1 MQEFK
6 NIIIGFGKGGKTLAK
21 NLAAK
26 GESVLVVEK
35 SKKMYG
41 GTCINIACLPSKNL
55 IINAQRGI
63 KFEDA
68 VKQKDE
74 MTTALRNKNYHMVAD
89 EETATVL
96 DGTAKFVDNHTI
108 EIVLDSGEKTKIK
121 GERIFINTGATPI
134 IPQVKGLKESKYILD
149 STAAMDQNS
158 LPNELVIL
166 GAGYIG
172 MEFASMFARYGAKV
186 TVLDTNEKF
195 LKREDDD
202 ISEMIFND
210 LSQDGIEFNLGVKV
224 VEVRDLSDK
233 VEIVYEINGQKRTV
247 KADKLLVATG
257 RKPVTEGLGLENT
270 DIKLDERGA
279 IKVDDYLRTTAEN
292 VWAIGDVKGGPQ
304 FTYIS
309 LDDFRIIFDQL
320 YGKGF
325 DQLYGKGERK
335 VSDRKSVPYSVFTT
349 PALSRVGLNEV
360 EAKNKGIEYKLFKLA
375 ATSIPKAK
383 VIGNTRGMYK
393 ILVNPDTE
401 EILGATIY
409 GEESYEVINLIALAM
424 KAKLPYTLLRDQIY
438 THPTMTE
445 ALNDVL
451 KD

>member
-6 NIIIGFGKGGKTLAK
+6 NIVIGFGKGGKTLAK

-68 VKQKDE
+68 VKQKNE
-74 MTTALRNKNYHMVAD
+74 MTTALRSKNYHMVAD
-89 EETATVL
+89 KETATVL
-96 DGTAKFVDNHTI
+96 DGTAKFIDNHTI
-108 EIVLDSGEKTKIK
+108 EIVLDSGERTEVK

-134 IPQVKGLKESKYILD
+134 IPQIKGLKESKYILD
-149 STAAMDQNS
+149 STSAMDQNS

-186 TVLDTNEKF
+186 IILDTNDKF
-195 LKREDDD
+195 LKREDED

-210 LSQDGIEFNLGVKV
+210 LSQDGIEFNLGAKV
-224 VEVRDLSDK
+224 VEVKDLSDK
-233 VEIVYEINGQKRTV
+233 VEIIYEINGKKQTV

-257 RKPVTEGLGLENT
+257 RKPVTENLGLENT
-270 DIKLDERGA
+270 DIELDERGA
-279 IKVDDYLRTTAEN
+279 IKVDDYLRTTVEN

-304 FTYIS
+304 FTYVS

-320 YGKGF
+320 YGKG
-325 DQLYGKGERK
+325 ERK
-335 VSDRKSVPYSVFTT
+335 VSDRKLVPYSVFTT

-360 EAKNKGIEYKLFKLA
+360 EAKNKGIEYKLFKLT

-393 ILVNPDTE
+393 ILVDPDTE

-409 GEESYEVINLIALAM
+409 GEESYEVINLITLAM
-424 KAKLPYTLLRDQIY
+424 KAKLPYTMLRDQIY
-438 THPTMTE
+438 THPTMSE

>member
-26 GESVLVVEK
+26 GESVLVIEK

-108 EIVLDSGEKTKIK
+108 EIVLDSGKKTKIK

-202 ISEMIFND
+202 ISEMLFND
-210 LSQDGIEFNLGVKV
+210 LSQDGIEFKLGAKV
-224 VEVRDLSDK
+224 VEVKDLSDK
-233 VEIVYEINGQKRTV
+233 VEIIYEINGKKQTV

-270 DIKLDERGA
+270 DIELDERGA
-279 IKVDDYLRTTAEN
+279 IKVDDYLKTTAEN

-320 YGKGF
+320 YGKG
-325 DQLYGKGERK
+325 ERK
-335 VSDRKSVPYSVFTT
+335 VSDRKLVPYSVFAT

-424 KAKLPYTLLRDQIY
+424 KAKLPYTMLRDQIY

>member
-1 MQEFK
+1 MKEFK

-68 VKQKDE
+68 VKQKNE

-96 DGTAKFVDNHTI
+96 DGTAKFIDNHTI
-108 EIVLDSGEKTKIK
+108 EIVLDSGERTEVK

-202 ISEMIFND
+202 ISEMLFND
-210 LSQDGIEFNLGVKV
+210 LSQDGIEFKLGAKV
-224 VEVRDLSDK
+224 VEVKDLSDK
-233 VEIVYEINGQKRTV
+233 VEIIYEINGKKQTV

-257 RKPVTEGLGLENT
+257 RKPVTENLGLENT
-270 DIKLDERGA
+270 DIELDERGA

-320 YGKGF
+320 YGKG
-325 DQLYGKGERK
+325 KRK
-335 VSDRKSVPYSVFTT
+335 VSDRNIIPYSVFIT

-424 KAKLPYTLLRDQIY
+424 KAKLPYTMLGDQIY
-438 THPTMTE
+438 THPTMSE

-451 KD
+451 KG

>member
-6 NIIIGFGKGGKTLAK
+6 NIVIGFGKGGKTLAK

-68 VKQKDE
+68 VKQKNE

-96 DGTAKFVDNHTI
+96 DGTAKFVGNHTI

-202 ISEMIFND
+202 ISEMLFND
-210 LSQDGIEFNLGVKV
+210 LSQDGIEFKLGVKV
-224 VEVRDLSDK
+224 VEVKDLSDK
-233 VEIVYEINGQKRTV
+233 VEIIYEINGKKQTV

-270 DIKLDERGA
+270 DIELDERGA

-320 YGKGF
+320 YGKG
-325 DQLYGKGERK
+325 ERK
-335 VSDRKSVPYSVFTT
+335 VSDRNIIPYSVFIT

-360 EAKNKGIEYKLFKLA
+360 EAKNKEIEYKLFKLA

-393 ILVNPDTE
+393 ILVDPDTE

-424 KAKLPYTLLRDQIY
+424 KAKLPYTMLRDQIY
-438 THPTMTE
+438 THPTMSE

-451 KD
+451 KG

>member
-6 NIIIGFGKGGKTLAK
+6 NIVIGFGKGGKTLAK

-68 VKQKDE
+68 VKQKNE

-96 DGTAKFVDNHTI
+96 DGTAKFVGNHTI

-202 ISEMIFND
+202 ISEMLFND
-210 LSQDGIEFNLGVKV
+210 LSQDGIEFKLGAKV
-224 VEVRDLSDK
+224 VEVKDLSDK
-233 VEIVYEINGQKRTV
+233 VEIIYEINGKKQTV

-270 DIKLDERGA
+270 DIELDERGA

-320 YGKGF
+320 YGKG
-325 DQLYGKGERK
+325 ERK
-335 VSDRKSVPYSVFTT
+335 VSDRNIIPYSVFIT

-393 ILVNPDTE
+393 ILVDPDTE

-424 KAKLPYTLLRDQIY
+424 KAKLPYTMLRDQIY
-438 THPTMTE
+438 THPTMSE

-451 KD
+451 KG

>member
-6 NIIIGFGKGGKTLAK
+6 NIVIGFGKGGKTLAK

-41 GTCINIACLPSKNL
+41 GTCINIACLPSKNM

-68 VKQKDE
+68 VKQKNE

-96 DGTAKFVDNHTI
+96 DGTAKFVGNHTI

-202 ISEMIFND
+202 ISEMLFND
-210 LSQDGIEFNLGVKV
+210 LSQDGIEFNLGAKV
-224 VEVRDLSDK
+224 VEVKDLSDK
-233 VEIVYEINGQKRTV
+233 VEIIYEINGKKQTV

-270 DIKLDERGA
+270 DIELDERGA

-320 YGKGF
+320 YGKG
-325 DQLYGKGERK
+325 KRK
-335 VSDRKSVPYSVFTT
+335 VSDRNLIPYSVFIT

-360 EAKNKGIEYKLFKLA
+360 EAKNSKIEYKLFKLA

-393 ILVNPDTE
+393 ILVDPDTE

-424 KAKLPYTLLRDQIY
+424 KAKLPYTMLRDQIY

>member
-6 NIIIGFGKGGKTLAK
+6 NIVIGFGKGGKTLAK

-55 IINAQRGI
+55 IINAQRGS

-68 VKQKDE
+68 VKQKNE

-96 DGTAKFVDNHTI
+96 DGTAKFVGNHTI

-134 IPQVKGLKESKYILD
+134 IPQIKGLKESKYILD

-202 ISEMIFND
+202 ISEMLFND
-210 LSQDGIEFNLGVKV
+210 LSQDGIEFNLGAKV
-224 VEVRDLSDK
+224 VEVKDLSDK
-233 VEIVYEINGQKRTV
+233 VEIIYEINGKKQTV

-257 RKPVTEGLGLENT
+257 RKPVTENLGLENT
-270 DIKLDERGA
+270 DIELDERGA

-320 YGKGF
+320 YGKG
-325 DQLYGKGERK
+325 KRK
-335 VSDRKSVPYSVFTT
+335 VSDRNLVPYSVFIT

-393 ILVNPDTE
+393 ILVDPDTE

-424 KAKLPYTLLRDQIY
+424 KAKLPYTMLRDQIY
-438 THPTMTE
+438 THPTMSE

-451 KD
+451 KG

>member
-6 NIIIGFGKGGKTLAK
+6 NIVIGFGKGGKTLAK

-68 VKQKDE
+68 VKQKNE

-96 DGTAKFVDNHTI
+96 DGTAKFVGNHTI

-202 ISEMIFND
+202 ISEMLFND
-210 LSQDGIEFNLGVKV
+210 LSQDGIEFKLGVKV
-224 VEVRDLSDK
+224 VEVKDLSDK
-233 VEIVYEINGQKRTV
+233 VEIIYEINGKKQTV

-270 DIKLDERGA
+270 DIELDERGA

-320 YGKGF
+320 YGKG
-325 DQLYGKGERK
+325 KRK
-335 VSDRKSVPYSVFTT
+335 VSDRNLVPYSVFIT

-360 EAKNKGIEYKLFKLA
+360 EAKNSKIEYKLFKLA

-393 ILVNPDTE
+393 ILVDPDTE

-424 KAKLPYTLLRDQIY
+424 KAKLPYTMLRDQIY
-438 THPTMTE
+438 THPTMSE

-451 KD
+451 KG

>member
-6 NIIIGFGKGGKTLAK
+6 NIVIGFGKGGKTLAK

-41 GTCINIACLPSKNL
+41 GICINIACLPSKNM

-63 KFEDA
+63 NFEDA
-68 VKQKDE
+68 VKEKDE
-74 MTTALRNKNYHMVAD
+74 MTTVLRNKNYHMVAD

-96 DGTAKFVDNHTI
+96 DGTAKFIDNHTI
-108 EIVLDSGEKTKIK
+108 EIVLDSGERTEVK

-202 ISEMIFND
+202 ISEMLFND
-210 LSQDGIEFNLGVKV
+210 LSQDGIEFKLGVKV
-224 VEVRDLSDK
+224 VEVKDLSDK
-233 VEIVYEINGQKRTV
+233 VEIIYEINGKKQTV

-270 DIKLDERGA
+270 DIELDERGA

-320 YGKGF
+320 YGKG
-325 DQLYGKGERK
+325 KRK
-335 VSDRKSVPYSVFTT
+335 VSDRNLVPYSVFIT

-393 ILVNPDTE
+393 ILVDPDTE

-409 GEESYEVINLIALAM
+409 GEESYEIINLIALAM
-424 KAKLPYTLLRDQIY
+424 KAKLPYTMLRDQIY
-438 THPTMTE
+438 THPTMSE

-451 KD
+451 KG

>member
-6 NIIIGFGKGGKTLAK
+6 NIVIGFGKGGKTLAK

-68 VKQKDE
+68 VKEKDE
-74 MTTALRNKNYHMVAD
+74 MTTVLRNKNYHMVAD

-96 DGTAKFVDNHTI
+96 DGTAKFVGNHTI

-195 LKREDDD
+195 LKREDED

-224 VEVRDLSDK
+224 VEVKDLSDK
-233 VEIVYEINGQKRTV
+233 VEIIYEINGKKQTV

-270 DIKLDERGA
+270 DIELDERGA

-320 YGKGF
+320 YGKG
-325 DQLYGKGERK
+325 KRK
-335 VSDRKSVPYSVFTT
+335 VSDRNIIPYSVFIT

-393 ILVNPDTE
+393 ILVDPDTE

-424 KAKLPYTLLRDQIY
+424 KAKLPYTMLRDQIY

>member
-202 ISEMIFND
+202 ISEMLFND
-210 LSQDGIEFNLGVKV
+210 LSQDGIEFKLGAKV
-224 VEVRDLSDK
+224 VEVKDLSDK
-233 VEIVYEINGQKRTV
+233 VEIIYEINGKKQTV

-270 DIKLDERGA
+270 DIELDERGA

-320 YGKGF
+320 YGKG
-325 DQLYGKGERK
+325 KRK
-335 VSDRKSVPYSVFTT
+335 VSDRNLVPYSVFIT

-360 EAKNKGIEYKLFKLA
+360 EAKNKEIEYKLFKLA

-393 ILVNPDTE
+393 ILVDPDTE

-424 KAKLPYTLLRDQIY
+424 KAKLPYTMLRDQIY
-438 THPTMTE
+438 THPTMSE

-451 KD
+451 KG

>member
-279 IKVDDYLRTTAEN
+279 IKVDDYLTTTAEN

-309 LDDFRIIFDQL
+309 LDDFRII
-320 YGKGF
+320 F

-360 EAKNKGIEYKLFKLA
+360 EAKNKGIEDKLFKLA

>member
-270 DIKLDERGA
+270 DIKLDELGA

-309 LDDFRIIFDQL
+309 LDDFRII
-320 YGKGF
+320 F

>member
-1 MQEFK
+1 M
-6 NIIIGFGKGGKTLAK
+6 L
-21 NLAAK
+21 L
-26 GESVLVVEK
+26 
-35 SKKMYG
+35 SKK
-41 GTCINIACLPSKNL
+41 N
-55 IINAQRGI
+55 
-63 KFEDA
+63 
-68 VKQKDE
+68 E

-96 DGTAKFVDNHTI
+96 DGTAKFVGNHTI

-202 ISEMIFND
+202 ISEMLFND
-210 LSQDGIEFNLGVKV
+210 LSQDGIEFKLGAKV
-224 VEVRDLSDK
+224 VEVKDLSDK
-233 VEIVYEINGQKRTV
+233 VEIIYEINGKKQTV

-270 DIKLDERGA
+270 DIELDERGA

-320 YGKGF
+320 YGKG
-325 DQLYGKGERK
+325 KRK
-335 VSDRKSVPYSVFTT
+335 VSDRNLVPYSVFIT

-360 EAKNKGIEYKLFKLA
+360 EAKNSKIEYKLFKLA

-393 ILVNPDTE
+393 ILVDPDTE

-424 KAKLPYTLLRDQIY
+424 KAKLPYTMLRDQIY
-438 THPTMTE
+438 THPTMSE

-451 KD
+451 KG

>member
-1 MQEFK
+1 MKEFK

-68 VKQKDE
+68 VKQKNE

-96 DGTAKFVDNHTI
+96 DGTAKFVGNHTI

-202 ISEMIFND
+202 ISEMLFND
-210 LSQDGIEFNLGVKV
+210 LSQDGIEFNLGAKV
-224 VEVRDLSDK
+224 VEVKDLSDK
-233 VEIVYEINGQKRTV
+233 VEIIYEINGKKQTV

-270 DIKLDERGA
+270 DIELDERGA

-320 YGKGF
+320 YGKG
-325 DQLYGKGERK
+325 ERK
-335 VSDRKSVPYSVFTT
+335 VSDRNIIPYSVFIT

-393 ILVNPDTE
+393 ILVDPDTE

-424 KAKLPYTLLRDQIY
+424 KAKLPYTMLRDQIY
-438 THPTMTE
+438 THPTMSE

-451 KD
+451 KG

>member
-6 NIIIGFGKGGKTLAK
+6 NIVIGFGKGGKTLAK

-41 GTCINIACLPSKNL
+41 GTCINIACLPSKNM

-63 KFEDA
+63 NFEDA
-68 VKQKDE
+68 VKEKDE
-74 MTTALRNKNYHMVAD
+74 MTTVLRNKNYHMVAD

-96 DGTAKFVDNHTI
+96 DGTAKFIDNHTI
-108 EIVLDSGEKTKIK
+108 EIVLDSGERTEVK

-202 ISEMIFND
+202 ISEMLFND
-210 LSQDGIEFNLGVKV
+210 LSQDGIEFKLGAKV
-224 VEVRDLSDK
+224 VEVKDLSDK
-233 VEIVYEINGQKRTV
+233 VEIIYEINGKKQTV

-270 DIKLDERGA
+270 DIELDERGA

-320 YGKGF
+320 YGKG
-325 DQLYGKGERK
+325 KRK
-335 VSDRKSVPYSVFTT
+335 VSDRNLVPYSVFIT

-360 EAKNKGIEYKLFKLA
+360 EAKNRGIEYKLFKLA

-393 ILVNPDTE
+393 ILVDPDTE

-424 KAKLPYTLLRDQIY
+424 KAKLPYTMLRDQIY
-438 THPTMTE
+438 THPTMSE

-451 KD
+451 KG

>member
-6 NIIIGFGKGGKTLAK
+6 NIVIGFGKGGKTLAK

-41 GTCINIACLPSKNL
+41 GTCINIACLPSKNM

-63 KFEDA
+63 NFEDA
-68 VKQKDE
+68 VKEKDE
-74 MTTALRNKNYHMVAD
+74 MTTVLRNKNYHMVAD

-96 DGTAKFVDNHTI
+96 DGTAKFIDNHTI
-108 EIVLDSGEKTKIK
+108 EIVLDSGERTEVK

-195 LKREDDD
+195 LKREDED

-224 VEVRDLSDK
+224 VEVKDLSDK
-233 VEIVYEINGQKRTV
+233 VEIIYEINGKKQTV

-270 DIKLDERGA
+270 DIELDERGA

-292 VWAIGDVKGGPQ
+292 VWAIVDVKGGPQ

-320 YGKGF
+320 YGKG
-325 DQLYGKGERK
+325 KRK
-335 VSDRKSVPYSVFTT
+335 VSDRNIIPYSVFIT

-393 ILVNPDTE
+393 ILVDPDTE

-424 KAKLPYTLLRDQIY
+424 KAKLPYTMLRDQIY
-438 THPTMTE
+438 THPTMSE

-451 KD
+451 KG

>member
-68 VKQKDE
+68 VKEKDE
-74 MTTALRNKNYHMVAD
+74 MTTVLRNKNYHMVAD

-96 DGTAKFVDNHTI
+96 DGTAKFIDNHTI
-108 EIVLDSGEKTKIK
+108 EIVLDSGERTEVK

-202 ISEMIFND
+202 ISEMLFND
-210 LSQDGIEFNLGVKV
+210 LSQDGIEFKLGVKV
-224 VEVRDLSDK
+224 VEVKDLSDK
-233 VEIVYEINGQKRTV
+233 VEIIYEINGKKQTV

-270 DIKLDERGA
+270 DIELDERGA

-320 YGKGF
+320 YGKG
-325 DQLYGKGERK
+325 KRK
-335 VSDRKSVPYSVFTT
+335 VSDRNLVPYSVFIT

-360 EAKNKGIEYKLFKLA
+360 EAKNSKIEYKLFKLA

-393 ILVNPDTE
+393 ILVDPDTE

-424 KAKLPYTLLRDQIY
+424 KAKLPYTMLRDQIY
-438 THPTMTE
+438 THPTMSE

-451 KD
+451 KG

>member
-6 NIIIGFGKGGKTLAK
+6 NIVIGFGKGGKTLAK

-63 KFEDA
+63 NFEDA
-68 VKQKDE
+68 VKEKDE
-74 MTTALRNKNYHMVAD
+74 MTTVLRNKNYHMVAD
-89 EETATVL
+89 EETATIL
-96 DGTAKFVDNHTI
+96 DGTAKFIDNHTI

-172 MEFASMFARYGAKV
+172 MEFASMFACYGAKV

-202 ISEMIFND
+202 ISEMLFND
-210 LSQDGIEFNLGVKV
+210 LSQDGIEFKLGAKV
-224 VEVRDLSDK
+224 VEVKDLSDK
-233 VEIVYEINGQKRTV
+233 VEIIYEINGKKQTV

-270 DIKLDERGA
+270 DIELDERGA
-279 IKVDDYLRTTAEN
+279 IKVDDYLRITAEN

-320 YGKGF
+320 YGKG
-325 DQLYGKGERK
+325 KRK
-335 VSDRKSVPYSVFTT
+335 VSDRNLVPYSVFIT

-393 ILVNPDTE
+393 ILVDPDTE

-424 KAKLPYTLLRDQIY
+424 KAKLPYTMLRDQIY

>member
-6 NIIIGFGKGGKTLAK
+6 NIVIGFGKGGKTLAK

-68 VKQKDE
+68 VKQKNE

-96 DGTAKFVDNHTI
+96 DGTAKFVGNHTM

-202 ISEMIFND
+202 ISEMLFND
-210 LSQDGIEFNLGVKV
+210 LSQDGIEFNLGAKV
-224 VEVRDLSDK
+224 VEVKDLSDK
-233 VEIVYEINGQKRTV
+233 VEISYEINGKKQTV

-257 RKPVTEGLGLENT
+257 RKPVTENLGLENT
-270 DIKLDERGA
+270 DIELDERGA

-320 YGKGF
+320 YGKG
-325 DQLYGKGERK
+325 ERK
-335 VSDRKSVPYSVFTT
+335 VSDRNLVPYSVFIT

-393 ILVNPDTE
+393 ILVDPDTE

-424 KAKLPYTLLRDQIY
+424 KAKLPYTMLRDQIY

-451 KD
+451 KDQ

>member
-68 VKQKDE
+68 VKQKNE

-96 DGTAKFVDNHTI
+96 DGTAKFIDNHTI
-108 EIVLDSGEKTKIK
+108 EIVLDSGERTEVK

-134 IPQVKGLKESKYILD
+134 IPQVKDLKESKYILD
-149 STAAMDQNS
+149 STSAMDQSS

-202 ISEMIFND
+202 ISEMLFND
-210 LSQDGIEFNLGVKV
+210 LSQDGIEFNLGAKV
-224 VEVRDLSDK
+224 VEVKDLSDK
-233 VEIVYEINGQKRTV
+233 VEIIYEINGKKQTV

-257 RKPVTEGLGLENT
+257 RKPVTENLGLENT
-270 DIKLDERGA
+270 DIELDERGA

-320 YGKGF
+320 YGKG
-325 DQLYGKGERK
+325 ERK
-335 VSDRKSVPYSVFTT
+335 VSDRNLVPYSVFIT

-393 ILVNPDTE
+393 ILVDPDTE

-424 KAKLPYTLLRDQIY
+424 KAKLPYTMLRDQIY

>member
-6 NIIIGFGKGGKTLAK
+6 NIVIGFGKGGKTLAK

-68 VKQKDE
+68 VKQKNE

-96 DGTAKFVDNHTI
+96 DGTAKFVGNHTI

-202 ISEMIFND
+202 ISEMLFND
-210 LSQDGIEFNLGVKV
+210 LSQDGIEFKLGAKV
-224 VEVRDLSDK
+224 VEVKDLSDK
-233 VEIVYEINGQKRTV
+233 VEIIYEINGKKQTV

-270 DIKLDERGA
+270 DIELDERGA

-320 YGKGF
+320 YGKG
-325 DQLYGKGERK
+325 KRK
-335 VSDRKSVPYSVFTT
+335 VSDRNLVPYSVFIT

-360 EAKNKGIEYKLFKLA
+360 EAKNKEIEYKLFKLA

-393 ILVNPDTE
+393 ILVDPDTE

-424 KAKLPYTLLRDQIY
+424 KAKLPYTMLRDQIY
-438 THPTMTE
+438 THPTMSE

-451 KD
+451 KG

>member
-1 MQEFK
+1 MKEFK

-68 VKQKDE
+68 VKQKNE

-96 DGTAKFVDNHTI
+96 DGTAKFIDNHTI
-108 EIVLDSGEKTKIK
+108 EIVLDSGERTEVK

-172 MEFASMFARYGAKV
+172 MEFASMFACYGAKV

-202 ISEMIFND
+202 ISEMLFND
-210 LSQDGIEFNLGVKV
+210 LSQDGIEFKLGAKV
-224 VEVRDLSDK
+224 VEVKDLSDK
-233 VEIVYEINGQKRTV
+233 VEIIYEINGKKQTV

-257 RKPVTEGLGLENT
+257 RKPVTENLGLENT
-270 DIKLDERGA
+270 DIELDERGA

-320 YGKGF
+320 YRKGK
-325 DQLYGKGERK
+325 RK
-335 VSDRKSVPYSVFTT
+335 VSDRNLVPYSVFIT

-393 ILVNPDTE
+393 ILVDPDTE

-424 KAKLPYTLLRDQIY
+424 KAKLPYTMLRDQIY

>member
-6 NIIIGFGKGGKTLAK
+6 NIVIGFGKGGKTLAK

-41 GTCINIACLPSKNL
+41 GTCINIACLPSKNM

-63 KFEDA
+63 NFEDA
-68 VKQKDE
+68 VKEKDE
-74 MTTALRNKNYHMVAD
+74 MTTVLRNKNYHMVAD

-96 DGTAKFVDNHTI
+96 DGTAKFIDNHTI
-108 EIVLDSGEKTKIK
+108 EIILDSGERTEVK

-202 ISEMIFND
+202 ISEMLFND
-210 LSQDGIEFNLGVKV
+210 LSQDGIEFKLGVKV
-224 VEVRDLSDK
+224 VEVKDLSDK
-233 VEIVYEINGQKRTV
+233 VEIIYEINGKKQTV

-270 DIKLDERGA
+270 DIELDERGA

-320 YGKGF
+320 YGKG
-325 DQLYGKGERK
+325 KRK
-335 VSDRKSVPYSVFTT
+335 VSDRNLVPYSVFIT

-360 EAKNKGIEYKLFKLA
+360 EAKNKEIEYKLFKLA

-393 ILVNPDTE
+393 ILVDPDTE

-424 KAKLPYTLLRDQIY
+424 KAKLPYTMLRDQIY

>member
-6 NIIIGFGKGGKTLAK
+6 NIVIGFGKGGKTLAK

-41 GTCINIACLPSKNL
+41 GTCINIACLPSKNM

-63 KFEDA
+63 NFEDA
-68 VKQKDE
+68 VKEKDE
-74 MTTALRNKNYHMVAD
+74 MTTVLRNKNYHMVAD

-96 DGTAKFVDNHTI
+96 DGTAKFIDNHTI
-108 EIVLDSGEKTKIK
+108 EIVLDSGERTEVK

-202 ISEMIFND
+202 ISEMLFND
-210 LSQDGIEFNLGVKV
+210 LSQDGIEFKLGAKV
-224 VEVRDLSDK
+224 VEVKDLSDK
-233 VEIVYEINGQKRTV
+233 VEIIYEINGKKQTV

-270 DIKLDERGA
+270 DIELDERGA

-320 YGKGF
+320 YGKG
-325 DQLYGKGERK
+325 KRK
-335 VSDRKSVPYSVFTT
+335 VSDRNLVPYSVFIT

-393 ILVNPDTE
+393 ILVDPDTE

-424 KAKLPYTLLRDQIY
+424 KAKLPYTMLRDQIY

-451 KD
+451 KG

>member
-21 NLAAK
+21 NLATK

-270 DIKLDERGA
+270 DIELDERGA

-292 VWAIGDVKGGPQ
+292 VWAIGDIKGGPQ

-320 YGKGF
+320 YGKG
-325 DQLYGKGERK
+325 ERK
-335 VSDRKSVPYSVFTT
+335 VSDRKLVPYSVFTT

-424 KAKLPYTLLRDQIY
+424 KAKLPYTMLRDQIY
-438 THPTMTE
+438 THPTMSE

-451 KD
+451 KG

>member
-6 NIIIGFGKGGKTLAK
+6 NIVIGFGKGGKTLAK
-21 NLAAK
+21 NLAAR

-68 VKQKDE
+68 VKQKNE

-96 DGTAKFVDNHTI
+96 DGTAKFVGNHTI

-202 ISEMIFND
+202 ISEMLFND
-210 LSQDGIEFNLGVKV
+210 LSQDGIEFKLGVKV
-224 VEVRDLSDK
+224 VEVKDLSDK
-233 VEIVYEINGQKRTV
+233 VEIIYEINGKKQTV

-270 DIKLDERGA
+270 DIELDERGA

-320 YGKGF
+320 YGKG
-325 DQLYGKGERK
+325 KRK
-335 VSDRKSVPYSVFTT
+335 VSDRNLVPYSVFIT

-360 EAKNKGIEYKLFKLA
+360 EAKNKEIEYKLFKLA

-393 ILVNPDTE
+393 ILVDPDTE

-424 KAKLPYTLLRDQIY
+424 KAKLPYTMLRDQIY
-438 THPTMTE
+438 THPTMSE

-451 KD
+451 KG

>member
-6 NIIIGFGKGGKTLAK
+6 NIVIGFGKGGKTLAK

-68 VKQKDE
+68 VKQKNE

-96 DGTAKFVDNHTI
+96 DGTAKFVGNHTI

-202 ISEMIFND
+202 ISEMLFND
-210 LSQDGIEFNLGVKV
+210 LSQDGIEFNLGAKV
-224 VEVRDLSDK
+224 VEVKDLSDK
-233 VEIVYEINGQKRTV
+233 VEIIYEINGKKQTV

-257 RKPVTEGLGLENT
+257 RKPVTENLGLENT
-270 DIKLDERGA
+270 DIELDERGA

-320 YGKGF
+320 YGKG
-325 DQLYGKGERK
+325 KRK
-335 VSDRKSVPYSVFTT
+335 VSDRNLVPYSVFIT

-393 ILVNPDTE
+393 ILVDPDTE

-424 KAKLPYTLLRDQIY
+424 KAKLPYTMLRDQIY
-438 THPTMTE
+438 THPTMSE

-451 KD
+451 KG

>member
-186 TVLDTNEKF
+186 TVLDTNKKF

-210 LSQDGIEFNLGVKV
+210 LSQDGIEFNLEVKV

-320 YGKGF
+320 YGKG
-325 DQLYGKGERK
+325 ERK
-335 VSDRKSVPYSVFTT
+335 VSDRKLVPYSVFTT

-409 GEESYEVINLIALAM
+409 GEESYEVINLIALVM
-424 KAKLPYTLLRDQIY
+424 KAKLPYTMLRDQIY
-438 THPTMTE
+438 THPTMSE

-451 KD
+451 KG

>member
-6 NIIIGFGKGGKTLAK
+6 NIVIGFGKGGKTLAK

-41 GTCINIACLPSKNL
+41 GTCINIACLPSKNM

-63 KFEDA
+63 NFEDA
-68 VKQKDE
+68 VKEKDE
-74 MTTALRNKNYHMVAD
+74 MTTVLRNKNYHMVAD

-96 DGTAKFVDNHTI
+96 DGTAKFIDNHTI

-134 IPQVKGLKESKYILD
+134 IPQIKGLKESKYILD

-172 MEFASMFARYGAKV
+172 MEFASMFARYGTKV

-202 ISEMIFND
+202 ISEMLFND
-210 LSQDGIEFNLGVKV
+210 LSQDGIEFNLGAKV
-224 VEVRDLSDK
+224 VEVKDLSDK
-233 VEIVYEINGQKRTV
+233 VEIIYEINGKKQTV

-257 RKPVTEGLGLENT
+257 RKPVTEDLGLENT
-270 DIKLDERGA
+270 DIELDERGA
-279 IKVDDYLRTTAEN
+279 IKVDDYLRTTTEN

-320 YGKGF
+320 YGKG
-325 DQLYGKGERK
+325 ERK
-335 VSDRKSVPYSVFTT
+335 VSDRKLVPYSVFTT

-409 GEESYEVINLIALAM
+409 GEESYEVINLIVLAM
-424 KAKLPYTLLRDQIY
+424 KAKLPYTMLRDQIY
-438 THPTMTE
+438 THPTMSE

-451 KD
+451 KG

>member
-279 IKVDDYLRTTAEN
+279 IKVDDYLRTIAEN

-309 LDDFRIIFDQL
+309 LDDFRII
-320 YGKGF
+320 F